1 MLAVPEAPDFSL
13 LGSVVAGYSL
23 TIPQTKMSGLVTAI
37 TTGVTAFSATNID
50 DFVILLLFFAQVN
63 ATFRRRHI
71 VVGQY
76 LGFTALV
83 ITSLSGF
90 FGGLI
95 LGRHWIGL
103 LGLVPIAIGLSRL
116 LNREEDLSEEVEE
129 ETMQSDDSPIASFVS
144 PQTYSVAAV
153 TVANGSDNIGI
164 YVPLFA
170 SRDLGS
176 ILVII
181 GVFFLLLGVWC
192 YAAYKLTNQ
201 PAIAHLLT
209 RYGNTLVPFV
219 LIGLGIFIVLES
231 GSLSLPKLV
240 ASCLCLM
247 ILVKNNEPEPE
258 EEKR

>member
-1 MLAVPEAPDFSL
+1 
-13 LGSVVAGYSL
+13 
-23 TIPQTKMSGLVTAI
+23 MSGLISAI

-83 ITSLSGF
+83 IASLPGF

-95 LGRHWIGL
+95 VPRHWIGL

-116 LNREEDLSEEVEE
+116 LNREEDSSEEVEE
-129 ETMQSDDSPIASFVS
+129 ETRQSDDSPIASFLS
-144 PQTYSVAAV
+144 PQTYSVAVV
-153 TVANGSDNIGI
+153 TVANGGDNIGI

-170 SRDLGS
+170 SSTLES
-176 ILVII
+176 ILVIL
-181 GVFFLLLGVWC
+181 GVFFLFLGVWC
-192 YAAYKLTNQ
+192 YAAYKLTHQ
-201 PAIAHLLT
+201 PAIAHVLA
-209 RYGNTLVPFV
+209 RYGNALVPFV
-219 LIGLGIFIVLES
+219 LIGLGVFIVLES

-247 ILVKNNEPEPE
+247 ILVKNNGGDSEVDEN
-258 EEKR
+258 